1 MPVTNPIKSVDRTE
15 LTCGG
20 TAEVT
25 IGFDAIPQL
34 RTVPADIV
42 LILDR
47 SASMNGVPLN
57 AAKLAAREMIRTVA
71 AASGDPLGLTLV
83 NGSRMGLASF
93 AGTAREDLALSTDT
107 AALDRAVDALQGGGS
122 TNHRE
127 AFETAQTM
135 LEGSTAPR
143 RVAILFTD
151 GTTTTGGDPDTVA
164 EAMKKSG
171 VEIFCIG
178 LGADEAQLV
187 GWASSPTA
195 DHVSNT
201 GDVNQLPQIFEQ
213 SAAEVVRAGA
223 LDAVLTETLAP
234 GFKLVR
240 VLSVSHGGVEVLD
253 GRSLEWNAGAVGAA
267 GQETAALTFE
277 IAHIGEDGGRMP
289 VNQSLTYTDREG
301 QQLTFPVPEVDVICD
316 GPVICPEA
324 CPPPVTVRV
333 EGCQDAAAVDAGEVC
348 LSGLGRILQ
357 VDVVVKHICP
367 GRKVAA
373 AVLLT
378 ELGED
383 GVEHDRGMKTVLI
396 PAQEGTDCRD
406 IHLKC
411 ISFVVPEVLDRGG
424 DPDSIC
430 NTRRFR
436 TRVLANYVDTDFTC
450 CDPQTVIV

>member
-15 LTCGG
+15 MLCGG

-25 IGFDAIPQL
+25 IGFDAVPQL
-34 RTVPADIV
+34 ETIPTDIV

-47 SASMNGVPLN
+47 SGSMNGGPLTM
-57 AAKLAAREMIRTVA
+57 AKVAARELIRTVA

-93 AGTAREDLALSTDT
+93 SGTAREDLALSTDT
-107 AALDRAVDALQGGGS
+107 AALDGAVDALQGGGS
-122 TNHRE
+122 TNHQA
-127 AFETAQTM
+127 AFETARAM
-135 LEGSTAPR
+135 LESSTAPR

-151 GTTTTGGDPDTVA
+151 GTTTVGDDPDLVA
-164 EAMKKSG
+164 EDMKQSG
-171 VEIFCIG
+171 IEIFCIG
-178 LGADEAQLV
+178 LGADEARLAD
-187 GWASSPTA
+187 WASTPTA
-195 DHVSNT
+195 DHVAAT
-201 GDVNQLPQIFEQ
+201 GDVNQLSRVFAQT
-213 SAAEVVRAGA
+213 AAQVVRAGA
-223 LDAVLTETLAP
+223 LDAVLLETLAP

-240 VLSVSHGGVEVLD
+240 VLGVSHGSVEVLD
-253 GRSLEWNAGAVGAA
+253 GRTLRWKAGTVGAA
-267 GQETAALTFE
+267 GPETASLTFE
-277 IAHIGEDGGRMP
+277 ITHIGEEGGRMP
-289 VNQSLTYTDREG
+289 VNQSLTYTDRADG
-301 QQLTFPVPEVDVICD
+301 QLTFPIPEVDVICD
-316 GPVICPEA
+316 GPVICPES

-333 EGCQDAAAVDAGEVC
+333 EGCQDAAAVEAGEVY

-357 VDVVVKHICP
+357 VDVVVKNVCP

-396 PAQEGTDCRD
+396 PAQDGTDCRD

-411 ISFVVPEVLDRGG
+411 ISFVVPEVLDRTG
-424 DPDSIC
+424 DPASIC
-430 NTRRFR
+430 NARRFR